1 MTETVAERL
10 NKIASALEKQSKAEV
25 VCKDFMKVLAEEVRG
40 IAIELEECGH
50 SDSTVDSLA

>member
-25 VCKDFMKVLAEEVRG
+25 VSNDFLKVVAEEVRG
-40 IAIELEECGH
+40 IAVDLEGLGQAK
-50 SDSTVDSLA
+50 STMDGLA